1 MLSKCDT
8 EEYREREA
16 MASRMAHEI
25 EKSPS
30 FQHHANLE
38 NGDGDDEELQFSAVV
53 RTNDSNS
60 TADGGSNSGYLFL
73 KEITVDAC
81 ITTFICIKFVV
92 ICIIIFSFISTYYF

>member
-1 MLSKCDT
+1 MCVFASTMLSKCDT

-16 MASRMAHEI
+16 MASRMANEI

-60 TADGGSNSGYLFL
+60 ADGASNSG
-73 KEITVDAC
+73 
-81 ITTFICIKFVV
+81 
-92 ICIIIFSFISTYYF
+92 